1 MNVIMLGAPGAGKG
15 TLSSR
20 MEKQYN
26 LTHVSSGDIF
36 RYNIKNNT
44 EIGKLAKSYIEKGAL
59 VPDDITIKM
68 MIDRLTNDDCKT
80 GFILDGFP
88 RNTVQAKAFDDEL
101 NELNKNIDLVILVE
115 GDFEK
120 IAKRLSGRR
129 VCENCGEAYHI
140 ETLKPK
146 VDGICDKC
154 GNKLIQRKDD
164 TEEVIWERFK
174 TYEKET
180 SPLIDYYKNKNILQ
194 RVDGFKNLDDTME
207 EIKKMI

>member
-101 NELNKNIDLVILVE
+101 NKLNKNIDLVILVE

-154 GNKLIQRKDD
+154 GSKLIQRKDD

>member
-101 NELNKNIDLVILVE
+101 NKLNKNIDLVILVE